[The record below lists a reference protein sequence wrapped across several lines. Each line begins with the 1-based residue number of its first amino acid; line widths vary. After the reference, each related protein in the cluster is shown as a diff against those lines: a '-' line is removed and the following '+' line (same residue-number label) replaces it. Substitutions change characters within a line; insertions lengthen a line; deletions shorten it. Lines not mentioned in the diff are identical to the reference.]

1 MHESRVTSRESR
13 VTVHGGVEDHD
24 PTGRPARDSRLAT
37 LDSQPTMSAF
47 TTQNEN
53 GVAVVTFDLPGE
65 PVNKLSGAARIEL
78 EALLI
83 GLRDDTSV
91 RAVVLISGKPDNFI
105 AGADIEEFTALTT
118 QDAAE
123 RLSFEGQET
132 VSRVETF
139 HKPIVAAINGA
150 CLGGGLELALACHYR
165 IATDHPK
172 TQLGLPEVQLG
183 LIPGAGG
190 CQRLPRLIG
199 ARAALD
205 IILAGKSERASK
217 ALRLGL
223 VDEVVPQ
230 SILRQVA
237 IAAADRLAREGL
249 PKRGGKG
256 GLAGLVLDRT
266 PAGRRLVYRAA
277 RKQVLK
283 KTGGHYPAP
292 LAALEAVRVGLEQG
306 ITDGLA
312 EEHRAFG
319 ELAVGDVSRKLV
331 QIFFATTALKKD
343 DGVPAGTAVP
353 RQIRR
358 LGIVGSGFMGSG
370 IAGTAVLNVEVD
382 TRLKDADLARVGKG
396 LRVATGLLA
405 ERLERRRLTRQQ
417 YDRLSALLSGSAD
430 YRGFNRADLVIEAVF
445 EDLDTKR
452 RVLAEVEAEVRPD
465 AIFATNT
472 STIPIRHIAAHAR
485 RPERILGMHFF
496 SPVERMPLLEVI
508 PTAATSPDT
517 VVTAVRFGRRMGKT
531 VIVVADRPGF
541 WVNRILSP
549 YLNEAG
555 HLLQEG
561 VPIELIDRAMTAFG
575 FPVGPVGLL
584 DEVGLDVADK
594 AGSVMHEAFG
604 ERMKPA
610 GALARMLGATR
621 LGRKNGR
628 GFYRYREGHKAGVD
642 KSVYPL
648 LGVRPAEVDVELV
661 QRRLVYS
668 MLNEAAMACSEGVVR
683 SPRDAD
689 IGAIFGI
696 GFPAFRGGPL
706 RMIDDV
712 GPGRVVEILYQLQEQ
727 LGERF
732 RPAPALLELS
742 RRSGRYYPA

>member
-1 MHESRVTSRESR
+1 M
-13 VTVHGGVEDHD
+13 G
-24 PTGRPARDSRLAT
+24 
-37 LDSQPTMSAF
+37 AF
-47 TTQNEN
+47 TTSNEN
-53 GVAVVTFDLPGE
+53 GLAVITFNLPGE
-65 PVNKLSGAARIEL
+65 PVNKLSNAARVEL

-83 GLRDDTSV
+83 GFRDDPGT
-91 RAVVLISGKPDNFI
+91 RALVLISGKPDNFI
-105 AGADIEEFTALTT
+105 AGADIEEFTALTS

-123 RLSFEGQET
+123 RLSFQGQET

-139 HKPIVAAINGA
+139 HKPIVAAIHGA

-205 IILAGKSERASK
+205 MILAGKSERATK

-223 VDEVVPQ
+223 VDEVVPK
-230 SILRQVA
+230 SILRRVA
-237 IAAADRLAREGL
+237 VEAADRLAREGL
-249 PKRGGKG
+249 PERKGKG
-256 GLAGLVLDRT
+256 GLAGMMLDRT
-266 PAGRRLVYRAA
+266 AAGRRLVYRAA
-277 RKQVLK
+277 RKQVLQ

-306 ITDGLA
+306 VTAGLA

-343 DGVPAGTAVP
+343 DGVPPGSAAP

-358 LGIVGSGFMGSG
+358 LGIIGSGFMGAG

-382 TRLKDADLARVGKG
+382 TRLKDSDLARVGKG
-396 LRVATGLLA
+396 LKAATGLLGD
-405 ERLERRRLTRQQ
+405 RLKKRRLTRPQ
-417 YDRLSALLSGSAD
+417 YERLSALLSGSAD
-430 YRGFNRADLVIEAVF
+430 YSGFSRADLVIEAVF
-445 EDLDTKR
+445 EDVEVKR
-452 RVLAEVEAEVRPD
+452 KVLAEVEAVVRPD
-465 AIFATNT
+465 SIFATNT
-472 STIPIRHIAAHAR
+472 STIPIRQIAEQAR
-485 RPERILGMHFF
+485 RPERVLGMHFF
-496 SPVERMPLLEVI
+496 SPVDRMPLLEVI

-517 VVTAVRFGRRMGKT
+517 IVTAVRFGRRMGKT

-561 VPIELIDRAMTAFG
+561 VPIELIDRTMTRFG
-575 FPVGPVGLL
+575 FPVGPVALL
-584 DEVGLDVADK
+584 DEVGLDVAEK
-594 AGSVMHEAFG
+594 AGTVMHEAFG

-610 GALARMLGATR
+610 GALSRMLGGTR
-621 LGRKNGR
+621 LGRKNGK
-628 GFYRYREGHKAGVD
+628 GFYKYREGHKAGVD
-642 KSVYPL
+642 KTVYQL
-648 LGVRPAEVDVELV
+648 LGVRPGDAHPELV
-661 QRRLVYS
+661 ERRLVYA
-668 MLNEAAMACSEGVVR
+668 MLNEAAMACAENVVR

-706 RMIDDV
+706 RMVDDL
-712 GPGRVVEILYQLQEQ
+712 GAGKVVETLYQLQEQ
-727 LGERF
+727 YGERF
-732 RPAPALLELS
+732 RPAPALLEMS

>member
-1 MHESRVTSRESR
+1 
-13 VTVHGGVEDHD
+13 
-24 PTGRPARDSRLAT
+24 
-37 LDSQPTMSAF
+37 MSSF
-47 TTQNEN
+47 TTAVEN
-53 GVAVVTFDLPGE
+53 GVAVVTFNLPGE
-65 PVNKLSGAARIEL
+65 PVNKLTSASRVEL
-78 EALLI
+78 EALLLA
-83 GLRDDTSV
+83 LREDAEAK
-91 RAVVLISGKPDNFI
+91 AVVFISGKPDNFI
-105 AGADIEEFTALTT
+105 AGADIEEFIALTS

-139 HKPIVAAINGA
+139 HKPIVAAIHGA

-205 IILAGKSERASK
+205 MILGGKSERASK

-223 VDEVVPQ
+223 VDEVVSQ

-237 IAAADRLAREGL
+237 TTAADRLAREGL
-249 PKRGGKG
+249 PKRARTGGF
-256 GLAGLVLDRT
+256 AGFVLDRT
-266 PAGRRLVYRAA
+266 PAGRGLVYRGA
-277 RKQVLK
+277 RKQILK
-283 KTGGHYPAP
+283 KTGGQYPAP

-306 ITDGLA
+306 ITAGLA

-343 DGVPAGTAVP
+343 DGVPSGSAVP

-358 LGIVGSGFMGSG
+358 LGIVGSGFMGAG

-396 LRVATGLLA
+396 LKTATALLA
-405 ERLERRRLTRQQ
+405 ERLERRRLTRPQ
-417 YDRLSALLSGSAD
+417 YERLSALLSGSAD
-430 YRGFNRADLVIEAVF
+430 YSGFKRADLVIEAVF

-452 RVLAEVEAEVRPD
+452 RVLAEVEGQVRPET
-465 AIFATNT
+465 IFATNT
-472 STIPIRHIAAHAR
+472 STIPIRHIAAGAR

-508 PTAATSPDT
+508 PTTATSPDT
-517 VVTAVRFGRRMGKT
+517 IVTAVRFGRRMGKT

-555 HLLQEG
+555 YLLQEG
-561 VPIELIDRAMTAFG
+561 VPIELIDRTMTAFG
-575 FPVGPVGLL
+575 FPVGPVALL

-594 AGSVMHEAFG
+594 AGGVMHEAFG

-610 GALARMLGATR
+610 GALGRMLGATR
-621 LGRKNGR
+621 LGRKNGQ

-648 LGVRPAEVDVELV
+648 LGVHPVEAHEDLV

-706 RMIDDV
+706 RLIDDV
-712 GPGRVVEILYQLQEQ
+712 GPGRVVETLYQLQEQ
-727 LGERF
+727 FGERF
-732 RPAPALLELS
+732 RPAASLLEMS
-742 RRSGRYYPA
+742 RKSGRYYPA

>member
-1 MHESRVTSRESR
+1 
-13 VTVHGGVEDHD
+13 
-24 PTGRPARDSRLAT
+24 
-37 LDSQPTMSAF
+37 MSAF
-47 TTQNEN
+47 TTTNED
-53 GVAVVTFDLPGE
+53 GIAVITFDLPGE
-65 PVNKLSGAARIEL
+65 PVNKLTGAVRVEL

-83 GLRDDTSV
+83 GLRDDPPT

-105 AGADIEEFTALTT
+105 AGADIEEFTAITS

-139 HKPIVAAINGA
+139 HKPIVAAIHGA

-205 IILAGKSERASK
+205 MILAGKSERASR

-223 VDEVVPQ
+223 VDEVVAP
-230 SILRQVA
+230 SILRRVA
-237 IAAADRLAREGL
+237 VAAADRLAREGL
-249 PKRGGKG
+249 PERSRTD
-256 GLAGLVLDRT
+256 GLVGLMLDRT
-266 PAGRRLVYRAA
+266 SAGRQLVYRAA
-277 RKQVLK
+277 RKQALK
-283 KTGGHYPAP
+283 RTGGHYPAP
-292 LAALEAVRVGLEQG
+292 LAALEAVRVGLEDG
-306 ITDGLA
+306 VTAGLA

-343 DGVPAGTAVP
+343 DGVPPGAAAP

-382 TRLKDADLARVGKG
+382 TRLRDSDLTRVGKG
-396 LRVATGLLA
+396 LKAANRLLSD
-405 ERLERRRLTRQQ
+405 RLEKRRITRPQ
-417 YDRLSALLSGSAD
+417 YERLSALLSGSTD
-430 YRGFNRADLVIEAVF
+430 YSGFQRADLVIEAVF
-445 EDLDTKR
+445 EDLETKR
-452 RVLAEVEAEVRPD
+452 KVLAEVEAQVRPD

-472 STIPIRHIAAHAR
+472 STIPIRHIADQAR
-485 RPERILGMHFF
+485 RPERVLGMHFF

-508 PTAATSPDT
+508 PTTATSPDT
-517 VVTAVRFGRRMGKT
+517 IVTAVRFGRRMGKT

-561 VPIELIDRAMTAFG
+561 VSIELIDGTMTSFG
-575 FPVGPVGLL
+575 FPVGPVALL

-594 AGSVMHEAFG
+594 AGNVMHEAFG

-610 GALARMLGATR
+610 GALARMLGGTR

-628 GFYRYREGHKAGVD
+628 GFYRYKEGHKAGVD
-642 KSVYPL
+642 RSVYPL
-648 LGVRPAEVDVELV
+648 LGVRPTEADDQLV

-668 MLNEAAMACSEGVVR
+668 MLNEAAMACADNVVR

-706 RMIDDV
+706 RMIDDL
-712 GPGRVVEILYQLQEQ
+712 GPGRVVETLYQLQE
-727 LGERF
+727 LFGERF
-732 RPAPALLELS
+732 RPAPALLDMS

>member
-1 MHESRVTSRESR
+1 
-13 VTVHGGVEDHD
+13 
-24 PTGRPARDSRLAT
+24 
-37 LDSQPTMSAF
+37 MSAF
-47 TTQNEN
+47 TTEHEN
-53 GVAVVTFDLPGE
+53 GIAVITFDLPGE
-65 PVNKLSGAARIEL
+65 PVNKLTAAARIEL

-83 GLRDDTSV
+83 RLRDDAPT

-105 AGADIEEFTALTT
+105 AGADIEEFTALTS

-139 HKPIVAAINGA
+139 HKPIVAAIHGA

-205 IILAGKSERASK
+205 MILTGRSERASK

-230 SILRQVA
+230 SILRRVA
-237 IAAADRLAREGL
+237 VAAADRLAREGL
-249 PKRGGKG
+249 PKRAGRGGVG
-256 GLAGLVLDRT
+256 GLLLDRT
-266 PAGRRLVYRAA
+266 SAGRQLVYRGA
-277 RKQVLK
+277 RKQILK
-283 KTGGHYPAP
+283 RTGGHYPAP

-306 ITDGLA
+306 VTAGLA

-319 ELAVGDVSRKLV
+319 ELAVGEVSRKLV

-343 DGVPAGTAVP
+343 DGVPPGSASP

-358 LGIVGSGFMGSG
+358 LGIIGSGFMGSG

-382 TRLKDADLARVGKG
+382 TRLKDSDLMRVGKG
-396 LRVATGLLA
+396 LKAATRLLS
-405 ERLERRRLTRQQ
+405 ERLEKRRLTRAQ
-417 YDRLSALLSGSAD
+417 YERLSALLSGSAD
-430 YRGFNRADLVIEAVF
+430 YSGFHRADLVIEAVF

-452 RVLAEVEAEVRPD
+452 KVLAEVESVVRPD

-472 STIPIRHIAAHAR
+472 STIPIRHIAEEAR
-485 RPERILGMHFF
+485 RPERVLGMHFF

-508 PTAATSPDT
+508 PTAATSADT
-517 VVTAVRFGRRMGKT
+517 IVTAVRFGRRMGKT

-561 VPIELIDRAMTAFG
+561 VPIEVMDQTMTAFG
-575 FPVGPVGLL
+575 FPVGPVALL
-584 DEVGLDVADK
+584 DEVGLDVAEK
-594 AGSVMHEAFG
+594 AGNVMHEAFG

-610 GALARMLGATR
+610 GALGRMLGATR

-642 KSVYPL
+642 PSVYPL
-648 LGVRPAEVDVELV
+648 LGVRPVPAHDDLV
-661 QRRLVYS
+661 RRRLVYS
-668 MLNEAAMACSEGVVR
+668 MLNEAAMACAENVVR

-706 RMIDDV
+706 RMIDDL
-712 GPGRVVEILYQLQEQ
+712 GAGRVVETLYQLQEQ
-727 LGERF
+727 FGERF
-732 RPAPALLELS
+732 RPAASLLEMS

>member
-1 MHESRVTSRESR
+1 
-13 VTVHGGVEDHD
+13 
-24 PTGRPARDSRLAT
+24 
-37 LDSQPTMSAF
+37 MSAF
-47 TTQNEN
+47 STQNEN
-53 GVAVVTFDLPGE
+53 GITVITFDLHGE
-65 PVNKLSGAARIEL
+65 PVNKLTNAVRVEL

-83 GLRDDTSV
+83 RLRDDAST

-105 AGADIEEFTALTT
+105 AGADIEEFTALTS

-139 HKPIVAAINGA
+139 HKPIVAAIHGA

-165 IATDHPK
+165 IATNHPK

-205 IILAGKSERASK
+205 MILAGKSERASK

-223 VDEVVPQ
+223 VDELVPE
-230 SILRQVA
+230 SILRSVA
-237 IAAADRLAREGL
+237 VGAADRLAREGL
-249 PKRGGKG
+249 PKRAGKG
-256 GLAGLVLDRT
+256 GVPGLLLDRT
-266 PAGRRLVYRAA
+266 AAGRQLVYRAA

-283 KTGGHYPAP
+283 RTGGHYPAP

-306 ITDGLA
+306 VTAGLA

-343 DGVPAGTAVP
+343 DGVPPGSATP

-382 TRLKDADLARVGKG
+382 TRLKDSDLTRVGKG
-396 LRVATGLLA
+396 LKAASRLLSD
-405 ERLERRRLTRQQ
+405 RLEKRRLTRQQ
-417 YDRLSALLSGSAD
+417 YERLSALLSGSSD
-430 YRGFNRADLVIEAVF
+430 YSGFQRADLVIEAVF
-445 EDLDTKR
+445 EDLEVKR
-452 RVLAEVEAEVRPD
+452 KVLAEVEGVVRPD

-472 STIPIRHIAAHAR
+472 STIPIRQIAEQAR
-485 RPERILGMHFF
+485 RPERVLGMHFF

-508 PTAATSPDT
+508 PTAATAPDT

-561 VPIELIDRAMTAFG
+561 TPIEVIDQAMTTFG
-575 FPVGPVGLL
+575 FPVGPVALL
-584 DEVGLDVADK
+584 DEVGLDVAEK
-594 AGSVMHEAFG
+594 AGNVMHEAFG
-604 ERMKPA
+604 DRMKPA
-610 GALARMLGATR
+610 GALGRMLGATR

-628 GFYRYREGHKAGVD
+628 GFYKYSEGHKAGVD
-642 KSVYPL
+642 ASVYPL
-648 LGVRPAEVDVELV
+648 LGVRPVEAHPDLV
-661 QRRLVYS
+661 QRRLIYS
-668 MLNEAAMACSEGVVR
+668 MLNEAAMACAEHVVR

-706 RMIDDV
+706 RMIDDL
-712 GPGRVVEILYQLQEQ
+712 GAGRVVETLYQLQEQ
-727 LGERF
+727 FGERF
-732 RPAPALLELS
+732 RPAPALLEMS
-742 RRSGRYYPA
+742 RRSGHYYPA